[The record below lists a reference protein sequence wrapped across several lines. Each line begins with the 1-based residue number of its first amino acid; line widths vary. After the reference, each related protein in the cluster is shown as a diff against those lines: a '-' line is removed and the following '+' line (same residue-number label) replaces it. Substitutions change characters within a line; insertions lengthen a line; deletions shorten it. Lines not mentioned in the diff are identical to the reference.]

1 MSQVVMENIK
11 KEFGKTLAL
20 DNFSVTI
27 PEGSLVSL
35 LGPSGCGKTT
45 ALRILAGLLKADQ
58 GRTFFDS
65 LDVSDK
71 PAAQRN
77 IGMVFQAYSLFPNM
91 SARANVEFGLR
102 TRKTAEAQI
111 KKLVDDIFE
120 IIGLTEHQS
129 KYPFQLSGGQQQRV
143 ALARAIVIRPKVLLL
158 DEPLSA
164 LDAQVRTQLR
174 DEIRRVQLEFG
185 ITTLFVT
192 HDQEEA
198 MTISDQVGVMHK
210 GQLMQIDKPQLV
222 YENPANPIVAR
233 FVGAMNE
240 IPAIVGGN
248 KVTVFGKTF
257 DLSPRSELSILD
269 SEANSYLALV
279 RPEALTIS
287 TDSMLGD
294 RARILRTSF
303 MGATSLIHVGLDSA
317 REISV
322 LLSAQSALGYSI
334 GQEVYVQANVSEV
347 LVTSK

>member
-1 MSQVVMENIK
+1 MENIK

-102 TRKTAEAQI
+102 TRKTAEVQI

>member
-1 MSQVVMENIK
+1 MENIR
-11 KEFGKTLAL
+11 KEYGKTLAL

-45 ALRILAGLLKADQ
+45 ALRILAGLLKADK

-65 LDVSDK
+65 LEVSEK
-71 PAAQRN
+71 PASQRD

-102 TRKTAEAQI
+102 TRKTAETQI

-120 IIGLTEHQS
+120 IIGLTEHQN

-198 MTISDQVGVMHK
+198 MTISDQVGVMHQ

-222 YENPANPIVAR
+222 YENPTNPIVAR

-240 IPAIVGGN
+240 IPVAVGGS
-248 KVTVFGKTF
+248 KVTLFGKVF
-257 DLSPRSELSILD
+257 ELSPRSEVTVGAGSH
-269 SEANSYLALV
+269 LALV
-279 RPEALTIS
+279 RPEALTLS
-287 TDSMLGD
+287 TDSKLGD

-303 MGATSLIHVGLDSA
+303 MGATSLIHVGLDSDT
-317 REISV
+317 EISIF
-322 LLSAQSALGYSI
+322 LSAQNALEYSI
-334 GQEVYVQANVSEV
+334 GQEVYVQANVSEI
-347 LVTSK
+347 LVASK

>member
-1 MSQVVMENIK
+1 MENIR
-11 KEFGKTLAL
+11 KEYGKTLAL

-45 ALRILAGLLKADQ
+45 ALRILAGLLKADR
-58 GRTFFDS
+58 GRTFFDA
-65 LDVSDK
+65 LEVSEK
-71 PAAQRN
+71 PASQRD

-102 TRKTAEAQI
+102 TRKTPEAQI

-120 IIGLTEHQS
+120 IIGLTEHQN
-129 KYPFQLSGGQQQRV
+129 KFPFQLSGGQQQRV

-174 DEIRRVQLEFG
+174 DEIRRVQIEFG

-198 MTISDQVGVMHK
+198 MTISDQVGVMHQ

-222 YENPANPIVAR
+222 YENPTNPIVAR

-240 IPAIVGGN
+240 IPAAVDGS
-248 KVTVFGKTF
+248 KVTLFGKVF
-257 DLSPRSELSILD
+257 ELSPRSEMTVSAGSQI
-269 SEANSYLALV
+269 ALV
-279 RPEALTIS
+279 RPEALTLS
-287 TDSMLGD
+287 TDSKLGD
-294 RARILRTSF
+294 RARILRISF
-303 MGATSLIHVGLDSA
+303 MGATSLIHVGLDSST
-317 REISV
+317 EISIH
-322 LLSAQSALGYSI
+322 LSAQNALEYSI
-334 GQEVYVQANVSEV
+334 GQEVYVQANGSEI
-347 LVTSK
+347 LVASK

>member
-1 MSQVVMENIK
+1 MSQVIMENIK

-102 TRKTAEAQI
+102 TRKTAEVQI

>member
-143 ALARAIVIRPKVLLL
+143 ALAA
-158 DEPLSA
+158 
-164 LDAQVRTQLR
+164 
-174 DEIRRVQLEFG
+174 
-185 ITTLFVT
+185 
-192 HDQEEA
+192 
-198 MTISDQVGVMHK
+198 
-210 GQLMQIDKPQLV
+210 
-222 YENPANPIVAR
+222 
-233 FVGAMNE
+233 
-240 IPAIVGGN
+240 
-248 KVTVFGKTF
+248 
-257 DLSPRSELSILD
+257 
-269 SEANSYLALV
+269 
-279 RPEALTIS
+279 
-287 TDSMLGD
+287 
-294 RARILRTSF
+294 
-303 MGATSLIHVGLDSA
+303 
-317 REISV
+317 
-322 LLSAQSALGYSI
+322 
-334 GQEVYVQANVSEV
+334 
-347 LVTSK
+347 

>member
-1 MSQVVMENIK
+1 MENIT

-20 DNFSVTI
+20 NDFSLAI

-45 ALRILAGLLKADQ
+45 ALRILAGLLKADR
-58 GRTFFDS
+58 GRTFFDT
-65 LDVSDK
+65 LDVSEK
-71 PAAQRN
+71 AASQRD

-102 TRKTAEAQI
+102 TRKTPEAQN
-111 KKLVDDIFE
+111 KKLVDDIYE
-120 IIGLTEHQS
+120 IIGLSDHQS

-164 LDAQVRTQLR
+164 LDAQVRSQLR

-192 HDQEEA
+192 HDQDEA
-198 MTISDQVGVMHK
+198 MTISDRVGVMHQ
-210 GQLMQIDKPQLV
+210 GRLMQIDKPQLV

-240 IPAIVGGN
+240 IPAQLGGS
-248 KVTVFGKTF
+248 KVTFFGKTF
-257 DLSPRSELSILD
+257 EISPRSELSNAGT
-269 SEANSYLALV
+269 SCLALV
-279 RPEALTIS
+279 RPEALTLS
-287 TDSMLGD
+287 TDTYLGD

-303 MGATSLIHVGLDSA
+303 MGATSLVHLQLDSA

-322 LLSAQSALGYSI
+322 HLSAQSALEYSV
-334 GQEVYVQANVSEV
+334 GQEVYVQANGSEIMV
-347 LVTSK
+347 ASQ

>member
-1 MSQVVMENIK
+1 MKDIK

-20 DNFSVTI
+20 DNFSLTI
-27 PEGSLVSL
+27 AEGSLVSL

-45 ALRILAGLLKADQ
+45 ALRILAGLLKADC
-58 GRTFFDS
+58 GRTFFDA
-65 LDVSDK
+65 LDVSEK
-71 PAAQRN
+71 PAAQRD

-102 TRKTAEAQI
+102 TRKTPDSQI
-111 KKLVDDIFE
+111 KKMVDDIFE

-198 MTISDQVGVMHK
+198 MTISDQVGVMHQ
-210 GQLMQIDKPQLV
+210 GRLMQIDKPQLV
-222 YENPANPIVAR
+222 YENPANSTVAR
-233 FVGAMNE
+233 FVGTMNE
-240 IPAIVGGN
+240 IPAQVGGS
-248 KVTVFGKTF
+248 KVIIFGKTF
-257 DLSPRSELSILD
+257 NISPRSELKSVGI
-269 SEANSYLALV
+269 SYLALV
-279 RPEALTIS
+279 RPEALTLS
-287 TDSMLGD
+287 TEPTLGN
-294 RARILRTSF
+294 RARIVRVSF
-303 MGATSLIHVGLDSA
+303 KGATSLIHVQLDSA
-317 REISV
+317 SELSV
-322 LLSAQSALGYSI
+322 HLSAQSAFEYSV
-334 GQEVYVQANVSEV
+334 GQEVYVQANGSQI
-347 LVTSK
+347 LVANQ